1 VTAATSIFPRSSDMT
16 EAAQVMATLEAI
28 EKDLAKRQNLLFD
41 AARNWYVAKR
51 EKEHKRAITFL
62 STEGTVAKRNAVADR
77 ETALEGKEAEAEYE
91 ALRGVVRVM
100 ETRANIGMAILK
112 AHGRS

>member
-1 VTAATSIFPRSSDMT
+1 MTAATGIFNRSDMS
-16 EAAQVMATLEAI
+16 EAAQVMATLDEI
-28 EKDLAKRQNLLFD
+28 QQDLALRQNLLEQ
-41 AARNWYVAKR
+41 AARNWYIAKR
-51 EKEHKRAITFL
+51 EKEHKRAVTFL
-62 STEGTVAKRNAVADR
+62 STEGTVAERNAAADR
-77 ETALEGKEAEAEYE
+77 ETALEGKHAEAEYE